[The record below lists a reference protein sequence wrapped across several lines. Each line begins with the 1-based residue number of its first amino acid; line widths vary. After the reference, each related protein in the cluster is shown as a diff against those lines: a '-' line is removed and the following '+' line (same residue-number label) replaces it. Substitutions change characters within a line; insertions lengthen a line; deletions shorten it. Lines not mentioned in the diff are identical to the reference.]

1 MMCIFQNPLRG
12 PAMLG
17 VVLIIIAGSGCSKGP
32 AFGELSGQV
41 TLDGKSLTHGTI
53 RFMPVD
59 GNTAT
64 AGASISD
71 GRYDAKVMVNSC
83 KVSISAPSSTPSAN
97 ASDPETAKG
106 VIVLPVNLVPP
117 QYNVKTELLV
127 DVKEGKATQDFHL
140 RSK

>member
-1 MMCIFQNPLRG
+1 MRTFQMPLSG
-12 PAMLG
+12 HVML
-17 VVLIIIAGSGCSKGP
+17 VVALIIVAAGCSKGP

-41 TLDGKSLTHGTI
+41 TIDGQPLTHGTI

-83 KVSISAPSSTPSAN
+83 KVSISAPSSTPSEN
-97 ASDPETAKG
+97 SSDPETAKG
-106 VIVLPVNLVPP
+106 VIVLPANLVPP
-117 QYNVKTELLV
+117 QYNVKTELIV
-127 DVKEGKATQDFHL
+127 DVKQGKATQDFHL
-140 RSK
+140 SSK